1 MNAPTNAALR
11 LLAYATITISAVS
24 ITWLTAKERIAA
36 QETTALLSQFR
47 DITPG
52 LDADDSF
59 LANRET
65 VTIAGTAGER
75 YNADD
80 GSTYY
85 RTHTDKGYN
94 GNITLLI
101 GIAPDHKTLLGVR
114 VLEHKETPGLGDK
127 IETRISPWIHSFAG
141 KSLDDT
147 RFAVKKDGGDIDS
160 FTGATITPRAI
171 ANQVDTTLRAVRDGT
186 VQSAR

>member
-1 MNAPTNAALR
+1 
-11 LLAYATITISAVS
+11 
-24 ITWLTAKERIAA
+24 
-36 QETTALLSQFR
+36 
-47 DITPG
+47 
-52 LDADDSF
+52 
-59 LANRET
+59 
-65 VTIAGTAGER
+65 
-75 YNADD
+75 
-80 GSTYY
+80 

-127 IETRISPWIHSFAG
+127 IDTRISPWIHSFAG